1 MPQLPSPG
9 NSTEPNLTSH
19 ATPLAAYS
27 RTLSRRDALYRGVTA
42 CALASTGLSEI
53 CTATTSDD
61 PYQPFQMGI
70 QSYSLRGYGLD
81 DALKHTR
88 ALGLR
93 FWESYRG
100 HFAVTTVPK
109 DWKQYQETLKRA
121 GVRMV
126 AFGVEPFT
134 ENKDENRRRFEFAK
148 AMGIETLSADPTP
161 ESLDHLDRLVE
172 EYDVSIA
179 IHNHGP
185 GARYDSI
192 EDTSRVLAN
201 HHEKIGAC
209 VDTGHYLRSREDP
222 LKALH
227 TFGKR
232 VYGVHLKDVKQLKGK
247 ESQFTIL
254 GEGDLDVDGCL
265 RYLYD
270 VKYAYCM
277 ALEYEENEENPIAD
291 LQQSLAVV
299 RKSLQKIR
307 TT

>member
-100 HFAVTTVPK
+100 HFPVTTVPK

-126 AFGVEPFT
+126 ALAWNRLPKIKTKTVAGLNSQKRWELRPFQQT
-134 ENKDENRRRFEFAK
+134 LPPK
-148 AMGIETLSADPTP
+148 A
-161 ESLDHLDRLVE
+161 
-172 EYDVSIA
+172 SI
-179 IHNHGP
+179 
-185 GARYDSI
+185 
-192 EDTSRVLAN
+192 TW
-201 HHEKIGAC
+201 
-209 VDTGHYLRSREDP
+209 TGL
-222 LKALH
+222 
-227 TFGKR
+227 
-232 VYGVHLKDVKQLKGK
+232 
-247 ESQFTIL
+247 
-254 GEGDLDVDGCL
+254 
-265 RYLYD
+265 
-270 VKYAYCM
+270 
-277 ALEYEENEENPIAD
+277 
-291 LQQSLAVV
+291 
-299 RKSLQKIR
+299 
-307 TT
+307 